1 MIEQV
6 PQATV
11 TVQSEELSYAEKKAD
26 TSLVTEPNLLTE
38 NSKETKKKPMD
49 KLDRLK

>member
-11 TVQSEELSYAEKKAD
+11 TVQSEEPSHAD